1 MKQNKRAV
9 STLIAT
15 VLIIGITIAA
25 FGIVY
30 AYIIPVIREGV
41 ESSKKCSDMQL
52 SVDTSKGF
60 TYYDALSNNDVSI
73 MVSRG
78 PKSGTLSAV
87 QLKVTDAS
95 GTSETIKSTD
105 LIANPGAPGPNEDV
119 TYNVSGQRTD
129 TAGVIG
135 DHSLTGT
142 PQTAS
147 VAAVILLG
155 NKEVACD
162 LVPEIYINAKSA

>member
-1 MKQNKRAV
+1 MKQDKKAV

-30 AYIIPVIREGV
+30 SFIMPVIREGI
-41 ESSKKCSDMQL
+41 ESSKKCSEMQL

-60 TYYDALSNNDVSI
+60 TYYDAISNNDVSI

-78 PKSGTLSAV
+78 PKSGALSSV
-87 QLKVTDAS
+87 QLKVTDNTGNS
-95 GTSETIKSTD
+95 VTKKSSS
-105 LIANPGAPGPNEDV
+105 LIRNPGVPGPNEDM
-119 TYNVSGQRTD
+119 TYNVSGTTVSQPT
-129 TAGVIG
+129 G
-135 DHSLTGT
+135 DHSLTGV
-142 PQTAS
+142 PQTVS
-147 VAAVILLG
+147 VAAVIMLG

-162 LVPEIYINAKSA
+162 LIPDTHINSKVA